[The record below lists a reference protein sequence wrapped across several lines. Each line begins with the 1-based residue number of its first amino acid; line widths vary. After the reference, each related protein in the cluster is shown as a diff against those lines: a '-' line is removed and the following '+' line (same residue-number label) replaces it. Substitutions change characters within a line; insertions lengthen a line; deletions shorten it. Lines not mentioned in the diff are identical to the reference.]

1 MVMSGKLEHTYTLT
15 LENKKIRKMK
25 NIKFIYTKTTLF
37 LTLMFVVTVSCDRD
51 LSDEVEFATFS
62 NTGEIFTDSPI
73 GLGTDFYFPFGG
85 SKPTAWTVD
94 DSEGFESET
103 SMRFDVPNADDPEGA
118 FAGAIFRVD
127 GAGRDLSGFDALTFW
142 AKASQGVSI
151 GEMGFGVDFEENKYQ
166 VTRSNIGLSTNW
178 VKYVIPIPDPSK
190 LFEER
195 GMFWYSAGTQETG
208 GFGYTFWID
217 ELQFEKLGT
226 IAQPKP
232 AIVDGEDLIQDT
244 YTGVNLKVTGLTQTF
259 NLGSGINQTVSVAPS
274 YFDFTSSDPS
284 LASIDELGGIEII
297 NDDGAPVITASIAGV
312 EAVGSLTINILGDF
326 ELAPV
331 PTRTPGNVTSIFSDS
346 YTNSSVDFFN
356 GFWEPYQ
363 TTLSADFQIQGNNI
377 LNYTNFN
384 FVGTQFS
391 NPTID
396 ASQKSNVHI
405 DMFIPS
411 EVPSNMDFLITI
423 VDFGIDQASGGGDD
437 TREQIFFDRSIWV
450 ANTWI
455 TLEFPITLSSRNSIG
470 QIIYENINSSSLRS
484 FYLDNIYFYSE

>member
-312 EAVGSLTINILGDF
+312 EAVGSLTINILG
-326 ELAPV
+326 V
-331 PTRTPGNVTSIFSDS
+331 
-346 YTNSSVDFFN
+346 Y
-356 GFWEPYQ
+356 
-363 TTLSADFQIQGNNI
+363 
-377 LNYTNFN
+377 NFHYE
-384 FVGTQFS
+384 
-391 NPTID
+391 
-396 ASQKSNVHI
+396 HI
-405 DMFIPS
+405 HKQQLTHF
-411 EVPSNMDFLITI
+411 
-423 VDFGIDQASGGGDD
+423 
-437 TREQIFFDRSIWV
+437 
-450 ANTWI
+450 
-455 TLEFPITLSSRNSIG
+455 
-470 QIIYENINSSSLRS
+470 S
-484 FYLDNIYFYSE
+484 FYDEHLLRVQ